1 MHSHCFLRCDPFLD
15 LNFIK
20 KSLIDKKNF
29 LLRNIWFLKFWSFE
43 ILISTFETLEKNSF
57 LNLEFKIWN
66 FEPLEFLK
74 SRLGILIM
82 KFEVWVFIE
91 NWRVEFN
98 IWALRIWI
106 WKFGNKNFW
115 VENLGFKIFEN
126 FKKESFFLGWLSQ
139 LNLT

>member
-1 MHSHCFLRCDPFLD
+1 
-15 LNFIK
+15 
-20 KSLIDKKNF
+20 
-29 LLRNIWFLKFWSFE
+29 
-43 ILISTFETLEKNSF
+43 
-57 LNLEFKIWN
+57 
-66 FEPLEFLK
+66 
-74 SRLGILIM
+74 M

-126 FKKESFFLGWLSQ
+126 FKKEKKKIWVDWVNLTWLSW
-139 LNLT
+139 LSLRLSLGVGAEVWPPTFLYLSLFLFFGFIFLHLSSSIVTNHSLLPLGFSSSSHHFFSSFPHPSPSISL